1 MQWLGIFHY
10 FRTVENRI
18 ALPFAHLLNI
28 SCRRSNQDDICRTE
42 ERDQMW
48 FDHLPLVNWIC
59 LDNSCLLKA
68 VVPMGIAETFPCLL
82 SLQMSS
88 LSFLLE
94 VNKKTIE
101 VDGRMQRGSFLK
113 IISSSVEIIL
123 IFREPWQR
131 KTSRSLSLSFLFHF
145 YSILKSLTW
154 FIGKHFF
161 KIKGCLQI
169 KPRVILQILKVFL
182 HFRW

>member
-1 MQWLGIFHY
+1 MISIEQRRDARLWL
-10 FRTVENRI
+10 
-18 ALPFAHLLNI
+18 
-28 SCRRSNQDDICRTE
+28 
-42 ERDQMW
+42 
-48 FDHLPLVNWIC
+48 DHLPLVNWIC

-68 VVPMGIAETFPCLL
+68 VVPWELPEIFPCLL

-88 LSFLLE
+88 LSFFLE

-101 VDGRMQRGSFLK
+101 VDRRMQRVSFFK
-113 IISSSVEIIL
+113 DNIVFCGNNSDSIS
-123 IFREPWQR
+123 FREPWQR
-131 KTSRSLSLSFLFHF
+131 KTSRSLSFLFHF
-145 YSILKSLTW
+145 YFILKSLTW

-169 KPRVILQILKVFL
+169 KPRVSLQILKFL